1 MRIAVLIAASVLVAG
16 CSHSV
21 GGDGERTSPSL
32 TVPPSTTRAPSTTS
46 PTSTTPARPPGE
58 GTPIAD
64 VIAWVEA
71 GAPADPGSYH
81 SATRGSETTELGED
95 VAFVTPSGKANCMTD
110 SKYSVGALACLV
122 DLKSPPP
129 RPEDAYGEW
138 KGGWID
144 YDGTS
149 VQVGSV
155 HGDPGRFTAGSG
167 PELPYGKS
175 LAFGDFRCR
184 SDQAGL
190 FCVNYAH
197 QSAARFSDAGV
208 EPFGCLQPATAPP
221 PIGQMF
227 VC

>member
-46 PTSTTPARPPGE
+46 PTSTTPARAPGE

-122 DLKSPPP
+122 DLKNPPP

-208 EPFGCLQPATAPP
+208 EPFGCLQRATAPP
-221 PIGQMF
+221 QIGQMF